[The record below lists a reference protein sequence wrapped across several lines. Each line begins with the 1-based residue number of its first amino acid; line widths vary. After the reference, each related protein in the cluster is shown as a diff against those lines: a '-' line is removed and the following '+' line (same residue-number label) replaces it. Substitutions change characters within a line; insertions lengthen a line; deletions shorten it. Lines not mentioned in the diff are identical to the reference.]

1 MDLVSAGPRGA
12 VVVGKSAGSPIR
24 VVPEGCYSS
33 REVQAVG
40 ELVSEGRLWSCGGG
54 EDDLLLQGR
63 QMLRVHPMPVAG
75 ETIVVLLSMRWW
87 WKA

>member
-12 VVVGKSAGSPIR
+12 VIVEKSAGCPIR
-24 VVPEGCYSS
+24 GVRVGCYSS

-63 QMLRVHPMPVAG
+63 QVLRLHPMPVAG
-75 ETIVVLLSMRWW
+75 ETVVVLLSMRW
-87 WKA
+87 